1 MKEKIGCPITL
12 GEYERI
18 ITEEKKTVKELI
30 KENIKKMAEIFIE
43 KLEDDKE

>member
-18 ITEEKKTVKELI
+18 IAKEKKNVKELI
-30 KENIKKMAEIFIE
+30 KDTIKKMTEMFIE
-43 KLEDDKE
+43 IAEDDRE